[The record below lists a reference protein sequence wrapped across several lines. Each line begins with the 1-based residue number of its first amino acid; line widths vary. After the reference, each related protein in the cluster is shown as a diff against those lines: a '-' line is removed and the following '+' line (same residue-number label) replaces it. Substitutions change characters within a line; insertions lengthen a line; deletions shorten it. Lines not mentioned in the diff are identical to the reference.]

1 MFKMENELKQ
11 LLEDWKTMHQLTLDL
26 LDELPE
32 EHLGFTVGK
41 NMGTI
46 GKQYRHMGD
55 VQICY
60 NEAIKTGKAD
70 FNKYKRDY
78 SLEGSKEKLKSFLEE
93 VNDEMLKLIEKNS
106 DVKINWFGEEWNL
119 KQHIKALIE
128 HEILHHGEL
137 VVYIRTLGIKF
148 PKSWELWGL

>member
-1 MFKMENELKQ
+1 MEQDLKK
-11 LLEDWKTMHQLTLDL
+11 LLEDWQAMRQLTLDL

-32 EHLGFTVGK
+32 KHLSFTVGE

-46 GKQYRHMGD
+46 GKQYRHIGD

-60 NEAIKTGKAD
+60 SNAVKTGKIS
-70 FNKYKRDY
+70 FSEYRRDY
-78 SLEGSKEKLKSFLEE
+78 SLENSKEKLKEFLQE
-93 VNDEMLKLIEKNS
+93 VNEKMLKRIEENPNT
-106 DVKINWFGEEWNL
+106 KIDWFGEVLDLN
-119 KQHIKALIE
+119 QHIKALIE

-137 VVYIRTLGIKF
+137 IVYIRTLGIKF